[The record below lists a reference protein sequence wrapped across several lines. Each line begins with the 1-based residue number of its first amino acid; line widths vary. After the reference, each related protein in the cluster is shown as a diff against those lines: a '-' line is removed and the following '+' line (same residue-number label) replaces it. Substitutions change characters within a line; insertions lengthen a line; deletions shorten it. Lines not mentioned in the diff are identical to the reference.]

1 MLSQMW
7 VQHSVQHT
15 PHSAQSES
23 EPAGVGLRWAA
34 LDADAPIDRGWFVMG
49 WPSKISSIIQSNGT
63 SHVKCVWLKS
73 NIFLTIVYFYR
84 KHFISGELWMCQLLE

>member
-63 SHVKCVWLKS
+63 SHVKCVEMVEIK
-73 NIFLTIVYFYR
+73 YFSYHR
-84 KHFISGELWMCQLLE
+84 LL